1 MPGMYIAST
10 VSLVI
15 FMALAWF
22 ITGFLHLSGT
32 TEMLVRTL
40 LMTLGFAL
48 YGWVA
53 WGISRRK
60 QKKEEARAAAQS
72 GAAVPAGP
80 PTGADIDYLV
90 RQAETH
96 LANAHLGKDAKLSA
110 LPIVFVLGEPGSA
123 KTSAFVHSGIEPD
136 LIAGQVLQDNA
147 VIPTRPANFWLARRW
162 VYLEAGGT
170 LLNNQPEWL
179 HLIKK
184 TQPSSFKS
192 ALHKRSN
199 AVRTAVV
206 CVDSESFIRS
216 GGDDSLT
223 ATARN
228 LNARLGEISHTLGI
242 QFPFYV
248 LFTRLDRL
256 SFFPEFFSTLTDD
269 EVNQIFGVTLPV
281 RNASQNGVYA
291 EQEARRLT
299 GSFNEL
305 FYRLCDKR
313 PVYLGREH
321 NETNLPKIYE
331 FPREFRKL
339 RNSLVRFLVELGRP
353 SQVRANPMLR
363 GFYFSGVRPITVNE
377 GSPAVKSADS
387 GAPRLRQA
395 ATVLFDADA
404 IVPQQAMQE
413 RSARTRRVPQWL
425 FLGHLFGNLLPS
437 DRAIG
442 ASAVNARGELLRRI
456 LFMGGSALLGLWC
469 LGMTISFFGNRSLE
483 SRVENAA
490 SQISRYET
498 GGAGQ
503 QLPSVDSLHRLDTL
517 RQSVQLLS
525 LYRREGAPIGLRWGL
540 YVGNTIYPSVRR
552 LYFNRFYQLLFGAT
566 QTSLLE
572 WMRKLPDQ
580 PGANDDYTY
589 TYNTLKA
596 YLITTSN
603 PEKSTREFLTP
614 VLMDRWA
621 AGRDVDY
628 ERRELARN
636 QFDFYADELPLGNPF
651 SGDTEGETVEHARA
665 YLARFNAIES
675 VYQFMIAE
683 ANRQKPPV
691 NFNKQF
697 AGSAA
702 YVVNSKDVP
711 GAFTAEGWKFMQDA
725 IHHVK
730 RYFGGERWV
739 LGERNYSNLDPDKVV
754 PELQARYE
762 KDFMGNWRAYLANS
776 SVVPYAS
783 IPDAAHKLSQ
793 LSSNQSYLMALFC
806 LATVNTINA
815 SDQAKSPFQP
825 VHYVEPSGCMDR
837 LSTEHNT
844 GYLTALATL
853 QSSMDRVAHS
863 SVPDDATVAQTLT
876 DATNALGVTRQIA
889 QNFTIDRDANP
900 GVHEMVQKLMEDPIR
915 YAQGLL
921 ARLGPAQ
928 LNSQGRHFC
937 EDFSGLAHKYPF
949 QTSSH
954 IDATLAE
961 IDAFFR
967 PNDGR
972 LSTFY
977 DQVLKNYVDK
987 VGGRYVA
994 RSDSHVQVTAGF
1006 LSFLNRAQALSDALY
1021 RGGTQSPKLI
1031 YSMTALPAEGL
1042 QSVTLTLDGQVLH
1055 SSGKGGVTH
1064 EFTWPGTTQQAAR
1077 LSGSLGGPELGFIS
1091 YDGLWAA
1098 FRFFG
1103 DADRFQE
1110 NGNTYTLE
1118 WVPRQGVSA
1127 QPIRLPNGR
1136 TLTLPFSLDLK
1147 GAPPIFKK
1155 GYLAG
1160 LQCVSQV
1167 AR

>member
-1 MPGMYIAST
+1 MANMYLIST
-10 VSLVI
+10 LSLFLFLGVG
-15 FMALAWF
+15 WF
-22 ITGFLHLSGT
+22 ITGILHLTGT
-32 TEMLVRTL
+32 AEMMVRTVL
-40 LMTLGFAL
+40 ITLSFGI
-48 YGWVA
+48 YGWVMV
-53 WGISRRK
+53 SMNQRRL
-60 QKKEEARAAAQS
+60 KKEQAAAQ
-72 GAAVPAGP
+72 GGPAIATGP

-96 LANAHLGKDAKLSA
+96 LASARLGKDAKLSA
-110 LPIVFVLGEPGSA
+110 LPVVFVLGEGGSA
-123 KTSAFVHSGIEPD
+123 KTSTFVHSGIEPD

-147 VIPTRPANFWLARRW
+147 VVATRPANFWLARRW
-162 VYLEAGGT
+162 VFVEAGGR
-170 LLNNQPEWL
+170 LLNSQHEWL

-184 TQPSSFKS
+184 MQPSSFKS
-192 ALHKRSN
+192 AFKRRTT

-206 CVDSESFIRS
+206 CVDAETFMRP
-216 GGDDSLT
+216 GADEALT

-248 LFTRLDRL
+248 LFTKLDRL
-256 SFFPEFFSTLTDD
+256 SFFPEFFSTLSDE

-281 RNASQNGVYA
+281 RNGSQNGVYA

-299 GSFNEL
+299 GGFNEL

-321 NETNLPKIYE
+321 DEEILPKIYE

-363 GFYFSGVRPITVNE
+363 GFYFSGVRPIVVNE
-377 GSPAVKSADS
+377 GSPAVKSADV
-387 GAPRLRQA
+387 GQQRLRQA
-395 ATVLFDADA
+395 ATILFDADA
-404 IVPQQAMQE
+404 IVPQQAIQD
-413 RSARTRRVPQWL
+413 RGARTRRIPQWL
-425 FLGHLFGNLLPS
+425 FLGHLFGNLLPT

-442 ASAVNARGELLRRI
+442 ASAVNARGEFLRRALLI
-456 LFMGGSALLGLWC
+456 GGSALLGLWC
-469 LGMTISFFGNRSLE
+469 LGMTVSFFGNRALE
-483 SRVENAA
+483 SKVENAA

-498 GGAGQ
+498 GGAAQ
-503 QLPSVDSLHRLDTL
+503 QLPSIDSLHRLDTL

-525 LYRREGAPIGLRWGL
+525 LYRREGAPLGLRWGL
-540 YVGNTIYPSVRR
+540 YIGNRIYPSVRR

-596 YLITTSN
+596 YLITTN
-603 PEKSTREFLTP
+603 HPEKSTRDFLTP

-621 AGRDVDY
+621 AGREVDY

-651 SGDTEGETVEHARA
+651 SSDTEGETVEHARA

-675 VYQFMIAE
+675 VYQFMLAE

-697 AGSAA
+697 SGSSA
-702 YVVNSKDVP
+702 YVVNNKDVA

-739 LGERNYSNLDPDKVV
+739 LGENNYSNLDPDKVI
-754 PELQARYE
+754 PDLQARYE
-762 KDFMGNWRAYLANS
+762 KDFIGNWRQYLANS

-783 IPDAAHKLSQ
+783 ISDAAHKLGQ
-793 LSSNQSYLMALFC
+793 LSSNQSFLMALFC
-806 LATVNTINA
+806 VATTNTINS
-815 SDQAKSPFQP
+815 SDTAKAPLQP

-837 LSTEHNT
+837 FSNEHNNS
-844 GYLTALATL
+844 YLTALGTL
-853 QSSMDRVAHS
+853 QSSMARVASS
-863 SVPDDATVAQTLT
+863 SVPDDATVGQTLT
-876 DATNALGVTRQIA
+876 DATNALGVTRNIA
-889 QNFTIDRDANP
+889 QNFTIDHGATP

-954 IDATLAE
+954 IDATLVE
-961 IDAFFR
+961 IDGFFR
-967 PNDGR
+967 PGDGR

-1021 RGGTQSPKLI
+1021 RGDSKSPKLV

-1055 SSGKGGVTH
+1055 ASGKGGVTH

-1110 NGNTYTLE
+1110 NGNTYILE

-1127 QPIRLPNGR
+1127 QPIRLPNGK

>member
-1 MPGMYIAST
+1 MGGMYLAST
-10 VSLVI
+10 VSLFI
-15 FMALAWF
+15 FMGIAWF
-22 ITGFLHLSGT
+22 ITGALHLTGSSET
-32 TEMLVRTL
+32 MARTV
-40 LMTLGFAL
+40 LMTVGFGA
-48 YGWVA
+48 YGFVVWA
-53 WGISRRK
+53 IGNRK
-60 QKKEEARAAAQS
+60 QKKEAAKEAAQAGAPAAA
-72 GAAVPAGP
+72 GPA
-80 PTGADIDYLV
+80 TGGDIDYLV

-96 LANAHLGKDAKLSA
+96 LASARFGKDAKLSA
-110 LPIVFVLGEPGSA
+110 LPVVFILGEAGSA

-147 VIPTRPANFWLARRW
+147 VVPTRPANFWLARRW
-162 VYLEAGGT
+162 VYVEAGGT
-170 LLNNQPEWL
+170 LLNSQPEWL

-184 TQPSSFKS
+184 TQLSRFKS
-192 ALHKRSN
+192 AFKRKTT

-206 CVDSESFIRS
+206 CVDAESFIRS
-216 GGDDSLT
+216 GGDDAMT
-223 ATARN
+223 GTARN

-256 SFFPEFFSTLTDD
+256 SFFPEFFGTLTDE
-269 EVNQIFGVTLPV
+269 EVNQVFGITLPV
-281 RNASQNGVYA
+281 RSATQNGVYA

-313 PVYLGREH
+313 PLYLGREH
-321 NETNLPKIYE
+321 DEARLSRIYE

-353 SQVRANPMLR
+353 SQLRANPMLR
-363 GFYFSGVRPITVNE
+363 GFYFSGVRPIVVNE
-377 GSPAVKSADS
+377 GSPAVRGADS
-387 GAPRLRQA
+387 TPARLRQA

-404 IVPQQAMQE
+404 IVPQFAAQD

-442 ASAVNARGELLRRI
+442 ASSVNAHGEFLRRALLI
-456 LFMGGSALLGLWC
+456 GGSALLGILC
-469 LGMTISFFGNRSLE
+469 LGMTVSWFGNRALE
-483 SRVENAA
+483 SHVENAA
-490 SQISRYET
+490 QQISRYET
-498 GGAGQ
+498 GGGAQ
-503 QLPSVDSLHRLDTL
+503 QLPSIDSLHRLDTL

-525 LYRREGAPIGLRWGL
+525 LYKREGAPFSLRWGL

-552 LYFNRFYQLLFGAT
+552 LYFARFYQLLFGAT
-566 QTSLLE
+566 QASLLE

-580 PGANDDYTY
+580 PGATDDYTY

-603 PEKSTREFLTP
+603 SDKSTRAFLTP
-614 VLMDRWA
+614 VLMDRWS
-621 AGRDVDY
+621 AGRDVDF

-651 SGDTEGETVEHARA
+651 SGDTEGETVEHSRA

-683 ANRQKPPV
+683 ASRQKPSV

-697 AGSAA
+697 PGSAG
-702 YVVNSKDVP
+702 YVVNSKDVV
-711 GAFTAEGWKFMQDA
+711 GAFTLEGWKFMQDA

-739 LGERNYSNLDPDKVV
+739 LGERNYGSLDPDKVV
-754 PELQARYE
+754 PDLQARYE
-762 KDFMGNWRAYLANS
+762 KDYIGNWRQYLANS

-783 IPDAAHKLSQ
+783 IPDAVHKLGQ

-806 LATVNTINA
+806 LATVNTIDT
-815 SDQAKSPFQP
+815 SDEAKAPFQP
-825 VHYVEPSGCMDR
+825 VHFVEPSGCMDR
-837 LSTEHNT
+837 FSSEHNT
-844 GYLTALATL
+844 GYLTALGTL
-853 QSSMDRVAHS
+853 DSSMDRVAKS
-863 SVPDDATVAQTLT
+863 TVPDDATVQQTMT
-876 DATNALGVTRQIA
+876 DATNAYGVTRQVA
-889 QNFTIDRDANP
+889 QNFRIDRDGN
-900 GVHEMVQKLMEDPIR
+900 VHGMVQKLMEDPIR
-915 YAQGLL
+915 YAEGLL
-921 ARLGPAQ
+921 GRLGPAQ

-949 QTSSH
+949 NTSSH
-954 IDATLAE
+954 VDATLSE
-961 IDAFFR
+961 IDGFFR
-967 PNDGR
+967 PGDGR
-972 LSTFY
+972 LVTFY
-977 DQVLKNYVDK
+977 EQVLKNYVDK
-987 VGGRYVA
+987 QGSRYVA
-994 RSDSHVQVTAGF
+994 RSDSRVQVTGGF
-1006 LSFLNRAQALSDALY
+1006 LNFLNRAQSLSDALY
-1021 RGGTQSPKLI
+1021 KGDSKSPKLI
-1031 YSMTALPAEGL
+1031 YSMTSLPSEGL
-1042 QSVTLTLDGQVLH
+1042 QTVTLTLDGQALH
-1055 SSGKGGVTH
+1055 ATGKGGVTH
-1064 EFTWPGTTQQAAR
+1064 EFTWPGTTSQAAR
-1077 LSGSLGGPELGFIS
+1077 LAGSLGGPELGFIS

-1110 NGNTYTLE
+1110 NGNTYILE

-1127 QPIRLPNGR
+1127 QPIRLPNGK

-1155 GYLAG
+1155 GYLSG